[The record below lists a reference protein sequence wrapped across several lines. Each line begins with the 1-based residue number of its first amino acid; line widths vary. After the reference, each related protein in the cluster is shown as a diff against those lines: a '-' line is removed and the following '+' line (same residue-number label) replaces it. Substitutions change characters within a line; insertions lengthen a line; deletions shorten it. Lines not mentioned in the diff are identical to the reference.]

1 MFIFKNILFFRVVIL
16 LVLAAFTGCVT
27 SKIEYVDSTEF
38 PSEKTFRISEVFM
51 KDGTVKV
58 LKDKEP
64 VFKLKYKGNENVIVY
79 YEDVNIEKT
88 IQLSEVS
95 KLKIEV
101 LESNTVLSVILIVS
115 SVVIFFL
122 LLFWLSSP
130 FKGMKI
136 G

>member
-1 MFIFKNILFFRVVIL
+1 MFIFKSIFFFRVIIL
-16 LVLAAFTGCVT
+16 LVLASFIGCVT
-27 SKIEYVDSTEF
+27 SRIEYVESSMF
-38 PSEKTFRISEVFM
+38 PENKIYRISEVFM

-58 LKDKEP
+58 LRDKEP

-88 IQLSEVS
+88 IQLSDVS
-95 KLKIEV
+95 SLKLEV
-101 LESNTVLSVILIVS
+101 LESNKVLSVIIIVS
-115 SVVIFFL
+115 SVVVFFL
-122 LLFWLSSP
+122 LLFWLLNP